1 MLQVQTSQMTQPYE
15 DLYKQHA
22 RMMYRTAYG
31 ITGSHEDAE
40 DVLQN
45 IFLALVR
52 REAPPEFAN
61 SPEAYL
67 HRSAVNHS
75 INVIRSRQ
83 RQRLVD
89 DERLLEAPYLSHSDD
104 SMDRDVMNRRL
115 YEAMA
120 ELKPEHAQILILRY
134 MHDKTEP
141 VIAKMFGVSR
151 GTIAIKL
158 FRSRMR
164 LGKIL
169 RQRWGDTYEA
179 F

>member
-1 MLQVQTSQMTQPYE
+1 MV
-15 DLYKQHA
+15 
-22 RMMYRTAYG
+22 YRTAYG

-40 DVLQN
+40 DVLQT

-52 REAPPEFAN
+52 REAPEDFAR

-67 HRSAVNHS
+67 YRSAVNYS
-75 INVIRSRQ
+75 LNAIRSRQ

-89 DERLLEAPYLSHSDD
+89 DERLLEVPDPGLSNAHA
-104 SMDRDVMNRRL
+104 DRDLLNQRL
-115 YEAMA
+115 YEAIA

-134 MHDKTEP
+134 MHDKTETA
-141 VIAKMFGVSR
+141 IAKMFGVSR

-164 LGKIL
+164 LRNIL
-169 RQRWGDTYEA
+169 RRRLGDNL
-179 F
+179 

>member
-1 MLQVQTSQMTQPYE
+1 MV
-15 DLYKQHA
+15 
-22 RMMYRTAYG
+22 YRTAYG
-31 ITGSHEDAE
+31 VTGRHEDAE

-45 IFLALVR
+45 VFLALVR
-52 REAPPEFAN
+52 REVPQNFAK

-67 HRSAVNHS
+67 YRSAVNHS

-89 DERLLEAPYLSHSDD
+89 DERLLEVPYFSHSDD
-104 SMDRDVMNRRL
+104 NVDRDLLNQRL
-115 YEAMA
+115 YEAIA

-134 MHDKTEP
+134 MHHKTETA
-141 VIAKMFGVSR
+141 IARMFGVSR

-164 LGKIL
+164 LRKIL
-169 RQRWGDTYEA
+169 RRRLGDTYEA